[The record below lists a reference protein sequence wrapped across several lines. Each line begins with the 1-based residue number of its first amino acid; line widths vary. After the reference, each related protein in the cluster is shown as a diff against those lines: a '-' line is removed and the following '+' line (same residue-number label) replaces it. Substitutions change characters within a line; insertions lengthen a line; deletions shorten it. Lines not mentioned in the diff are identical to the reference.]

1 MACRAAWHTPVTTH
15 LGFRQKPLMFSPCR
29 KVIRNLASTADVGGM
44 AKPSGQASAAFSL
57 VLKAGKKTFKR
68 GCTLLSYD
76 PHSTMGCADVLSPG
90 AGRIAM
96 VAQGMSV
103 SFAAR
108 T

>member
-1 MACRAAWHTPVTTH
+1 MACRAAWHTPVHTH
-15 LGFRQKPLMFSPCR
+15 LGFWQKPLMFSACR
-29 KVIRNLASTADVGGM
+29 KLIRIFASTADVRGM
-44 AKPSGQASAAFSL
+44 ATPSGQASAAFSL
-57 VLKAGKKTFKR
+57 PLQAGKKTFMT
-68 GCTLLSYD
+68 GSTLLSYD
-76 PHSTMGCADVLSPG
+76 PHSTMGCPDVLSLG